1 MTAPPPLQ
9 YINPTYTFCDV
20 PTTLLL
26 YNCVF
31 AYVNDKFTYFF
42 FVCALFF
49 WISNYRVTFTL
60 DLLLPVHILKLDRS
74 RVCDFDRQVALVA
87 FMLH

>member
-1 MTAPPPLQ
+1 MPRRFRLGNVLAGG
-9 YINPTYTFCDV
+9 CDV

-26 YNCVF
+26 FNCVF

-42 FVCALFF
+42 VCALL
-49 WISNYRVTFTL
+49 ISNDRVTFTL

-74 RVCDFDRQVALVA
+74 RVCGFDRQVALVA
-87 FMLH
+87 FMYK